1 MENKKVSLNGRN
13 AASAIGLGVVISVVL
28 MLVAT
33 FVVSALLMNQ
43 TIEIESVG
51 VLVLI
56 VTELSVFVG
65 CAFSTLRMRRSV
77 LPVAVA
83 TSLGLFI
90 IQIGITALFFE
101 VQYRGMIVTLVT
113 LLGGA
118 VASSLIVLKHLNHL
132 KTFRGKR

>member
-101 VQYRGMIVTLVT
+101 GQYRGMIVTLVI

-118 VASSLIVLKHLNHL
+118 VASSLIVLKHLNHS

>member
-13 AASAIGLGVVISVVL
+13 AVSAIGLGVVISVVF
-28 MLVAT
+28 MFVAT

-51 VLVLI
+51 VPVLI
-56 VTELSVFVG
+56 VTELSVLVG
-65 CAFSTLRMRRSV
+65 CAFSTLRMRRRV

-90 IQIGITALFFE
+90 IQIGITALFFDG
-101 VQYRGMIVTLVT
+101 QYHGMIVTLIT

-118 VASSLIVLKHLNHL
+118 VATSLIVLKHLNRS

>member
-101 VQYRGMIVTLVT
+101 GQYRGMIVTLVT